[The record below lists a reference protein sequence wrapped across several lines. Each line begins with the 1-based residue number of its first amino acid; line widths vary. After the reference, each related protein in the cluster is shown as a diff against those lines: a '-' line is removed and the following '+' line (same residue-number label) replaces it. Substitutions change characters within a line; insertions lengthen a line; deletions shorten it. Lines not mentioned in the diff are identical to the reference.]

1 MIMHIEAATKADL
14 PALTKLLAVLFAQEA
29 EFTPNPEVQC
39 RGLPRTITNREVGIV
54 LVANEGE
61 TVLGMVILL
70 YTVSTALGG
79 RVALLEDMVVGPKAR
94 GGGVGSHL
102 LQRAVAVA
110 EAAGC
115 LLITLFTDQQN
126 LSSQRFYKRHGFAPS
141 SMVPMHLHLAVSQ
154 S

>member
-14 PALTKLLAVLFAQEA
+14 PALTKLSQCCLRRRLSSRQIQRFSVAAFQEPSRIGRSASFWLQMKVRRCLEWLF
-29 EFTPNPEVQC
+29 F
-39 RGLPRTITNREVGIV
+39 
-54 LVANEGE
+54 
-61 TVLGMVILL
+61 
-70 YTVSTALGG
+70 YTRSQLRLGG
-79 RVALLEDMVVGPKAR
+79 ESRYLKIWLLALRLR

-102 LQRAVAVA
+102 LQSAVAVA

-115 LLITLFTDQQN
+115 LRITLFTDQQN